1 MLVMP
6 LLIEGKIEEIGDG
19 CVTGGSLTR
28 YSFIRVSGKIY
39 KDIVANNYFST
50 FIRVGNDVRM
60 GLKRQLAGGP
70 VICSLEINGE
80 IHKIGIGSIIVPTIA
95 IALISLVVVAFLA
108 VGFGTKFETVIKF
121 AICYPI
127 FVLLYAISWV
137 WPRQA
142 LGNNAV
148 DNSIS
153 ATDWGLALAGI
164 IFFPL
169 CAILS
174 LYNFASSRHR
184 SGFLHLATTSM
195 ALLTILIMID

>member
-19 CVTGGSLTR
+19 CVTGGALTR

-50 FIRVGNDVRM
+50 FIRVGNEVRI

-80 IHKIGIGSIIVPTIA
+80 VHKIGISTVIVHTIA
-95 IALISLVVVAFLA
+95 IAAISLVVVALLS
-108 VGFGTKFETVIKF
+108 VGFGARLETIIKL

-127 FVLLYAISWV
+127 FVLLYLISWI

-142 LGNNAV
+142 LGNNVV

-153 ATDWGLALAGI
+153 VTDWGLAIAGL

-174 LYNFASSRHR
+174 LYNFASSRR
-184 SGFLHLATTSM
+184 RAGFLHLATTSV
-195 ALLTILIMID
+195 ALLTLLIMID